1 MAYRLLVYKF
11 VGKFKRDIHVVM
23 ETLGNFENPE
33 NKEADQ
39 DGLQGDLD
47 FTERR
52 SSVETM
58 EFGTNNEKQLFFMY
72 FKPMLST
79 S

>member
-1 MAYRLLVYKF
+1 LEENSDSKF
-11 VGKFKRDIHVVM
+11 DDIVQKARDSNVFF
-23 ETLGNFENPE
+23 EKLGNFENPE

-52 SSVETM
+52 SFVEKM
-58 EFGTNNEKQLFFMY
+58 KFGTNNNVKVIADY
-72 FKPMLST
+72 GK
-79 S
+79 

>member
-1 MAYRLLVYKF
+1 MEENSDSKF
-11 VGKFKRDIHVVM
+11 DDIVQKARDSNVFF
-23 ETLGNFENPE
+23 EKLGNFENPE

-52 SSVETM
+52 SSVEKM
-58 EFGTNNEKQLFFMY
+58 KYGTNNNVKVIADY
-72 FKPMLST
+72 GK
-79 S
+79 